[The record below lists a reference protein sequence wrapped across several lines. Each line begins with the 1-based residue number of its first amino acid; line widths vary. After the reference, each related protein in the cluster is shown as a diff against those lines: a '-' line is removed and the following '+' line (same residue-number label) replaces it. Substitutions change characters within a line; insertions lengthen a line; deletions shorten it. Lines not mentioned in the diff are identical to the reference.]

1 MANPQ
6 RSAARP
12 ARRGKILAVSL
23 IAILAAGGLSFLGA
37 RAAADFL
44 EDSASRKLG
53 TALAP
58 YDWVTV
64 RTDGL
69 RVHLNGTAPDE
80 VQRYRV
86 LAQAEAVVDA
96 ARIVDDIQITA
107 QQTQQPPDFEVELL
121 RNDDGISI
129 IGLVPADLDRKAMVD
144 TLKRQTGG
152 SSVSDLLETADY
164 PVPKGWQD
172 AFALGLRAAQ
182 LAPHAKISVRAG
194 EVTVRAI
201 TDSPAEKLSLETAL
215 NRARPK
221 GVELMAD
228 VTAPRPLI
236 APFTLRFVKDVAG
249 ARFDACAADTDAARD
264 RILAKGRD
272 AGVSDAAQCQLGLG
286 VPSPKWADAAVA
298 GIAAI
303 ETLGVGSVTLS
314 DTDIALFA
322 PAEVEAARFDEV
334 VGRLEGALPP
344 VFKLTAEHE
353 SARDRDAGPV
363 EFSAVV
369 DGGGVSLRGRIADE
383 RMRGVVESL
392 ARSRF
397 GEVDSSLRIDDKAP
411 EGWTLRAIAGL
422 EAMQGLSRGMVT
434 VTPALIKIT
443 GVSGNQ
449 TASDTTAARLS
460 QQLGPGARY
469 ELAIRYDRRLDPLL
483 GLPSGVEC
491 VDQLNATMRESEIGF
506 EPNKSVI
513 AGDPGPTLAR
523 LAETMK
529 NCADFRIEAGGHTDA
544 QGSEAFNA
552 ELSRRRAQA
561 VVEAM
566 TAAGIDTRYLTA
578 KGYGESQPV
587 SDNDTDAGREANRRI
602 EFTLLADDPVMAE
615 VPRPAELVKGVTD
628 SPEILAGKV
637 QAVATGAATGAL
649 MPAVGDLIEAQAS
662 GTEGANLAAIAAATR
677 PALGAIGRDP
687 VLRALA
693 DPTTPEGAAARA
705 GTRPA
710 QTGVG
715 IVPDLPGAIIPAI
728 TPMSPPDV
736 AGELRPPP
744 RPTAGDA
751 AGNASE
757 NASGD
762 AP

>member
-6 RSAARP
+6 RPAGRP
-12 ARRGKILAVSL
+12 ARRGQVLVVSL

-44 EDSASRKLG
+44 EDSATHGLDA
-53 TALAP
+53 ALAP
-58 YDWVTV
+58 YDWLTV

-69 RVHLNGTAPDE
+69 RVHLDGTAPDE
-80 VQRYRV
+80 VQRYRARA
-86 LAQAEAVVDA
+86 LAETVVDA
-96 ARIVDDIQITA
+96 GRIVDDIQVVAPQA
-107 QQTQQPPDFEVELL
+107 QRPPDFEVELL

-129 IGLVPADLDRKAMVD
+129 IGLVPADLDRTAMTD
-144 TLKRQTGG
+144 TLRRQTGN
-152 SSVSDLLETADY
+152 SQISDLLETADY

-172 AFALGLRAAQ
+172 AFSLGLRAAQ
-182 LAPHAKISVRAG
+182 LAPHAKISVRPG

-201 TDSPAEKLSLETAL
+201 TDSPSEKLSLETAL
-215 NRARPK
+215 NRALPA
-221 GVELMAD
+221 GVVLNAD
-228 VTAPRPLI
+228 ISAPRPLI
-236 APFTLRFVKDVAG
+236 APFTLRFVKDAAG
-249 ARFDACAADTDAARD
+249 ARFDACAADTDAARA
-264 RILAKGRD
+264 RILAGGRD
-272 AGVSDAAQCQLGLG
+272 AGLADGAQCQLGLG
-286 VPSPKWADAAVA
+286 APSPRWADAAVA

-303 ETLGVGSVTLS
+303 EALGVGSVTLS
-314 DTDIALFA
+314 DTDMTLFA
-322 PAEVEAARFDEV
+322 PAEVEAARFDEA

-344 VFKLTAEHE
+344 AFKLTAEHE
-353 SARDRDAGPV
+353 AARDADAGPA

-383 RMRGVVESL
+383 RMRDVVESL

-397 GEVDSSLRIDDKAP
+397 GQVDSMLRTDDTAP

-422 EAMQGLSRGMVT
+422 EAMQGLNRGMVT

-443 GVSGNQ
+443 GVSGNA
-449 TASDTTAARLS
+449 TASDTAAARLS

-483 GLPSGVEC
+483 GLPSGMEC

-544 QGSEAFNA
+544 QGSEGFNA

-578 KGYGESQPV
+578 KGYGESQPLA
-587 SDNDTDAGREANRRI
+587 DNDTDAGREANRRI

-615 VPRPAELVKGVTD
+615 VPRPAERVLGITD
-628 SPEILAGKV
+628 SPEILAVKV
-637 QAVATGAATGAL
+637 QAVAADAATGAL
-649 MPAVGDLIEAQAS
+649 VPAVQDLIQAQAS
-662 GTEGANLAAIAAATR
+662 GTEGPNLAAIAAATR

-687 VLRALA
+687 VAQALA
-693 DPTTPEGAAARA
+693 DPTAPEGAAARA

-710 QTGVG
+710 QSGVG
-715 IVPDLPGAIIPAI
+715 IVSDLPGAIIPAI

-736 AGELRPPP
+736 AGQLRPLP
-744 RPTAGDA
+744 RP
-751 AGNASE
+751 ASVS
-757 NASGD
+757 ASGD